1 VVGNFAGFLY
11 RRSDE
16 EGIQPAAPPKPSVE
30 WTAPPAGRQHCGV
43 EGQRDG
49 LTGDTNDLEPGLLG
63 ERFAMWDSVSRP
75 SP

>member
-30 WTAPPAGRQHCGV
+30 WTAPPALGANIAESRVKG
-43 EGQRDG
+43 
-49 LTGDTNDLEPGLLG
+49 TG
-63 ERFAMWDSVSRP
+63 
-75 SP
+75 